1 MLQRVWDCPE
11 CSKIFPQLSLDYFH
25 LLSLIIHNSI
35 FCSVLPALPHIQNT
49 FPLLYFLTEE
59 LTSGLLKRKPK
70 NTKPWNTQI
79 WHSDNHLIALR
90 SLQFSEADFYE
101 EKKSGGK
108 ISSANYPMQSKADLN
123 RCSDVQL
130 YLSFATLVINDYF
143 TNCKWHGTRCS
154 QINQIY
160 GYIQLFLL
168 PEIRSSL
175 NMNTFQRMQRHCIM
189 LMKASLNFQWYSCFY
204 ICEGKMQ

>member
-1 MLQRVWDCPE
+1 MFGIASSPTHP
-11 CSKIFPQLSLDYFH
+11 KYFPT
-25 LLSLIIHNSI
+25 I
-35 FCSVLPALPHIQNT
+35 VLFNWGINLRLAKKKTKKHQTVKHSNMTLRQPPNCFKVIAV
-49 FPLLYFLTEE
+49 FWGWFLW
-59 LTSGLLKRKPK
+59 RK
-70 NTKPWNTQI
+70 
-79 WHSDNHLIALR
+79 
-90 SLQFSEADFYE
+90 
-101 EKKSGGK
+101 KKSWGK

-130 YLSFATLVINDYF
+130 YLCFATLVINDYF
-143 TNCKWHGTRCS
+143 TNCKWHGTRCP